1 MTQEIDCNVVTDCAI
16 PEDMNGKSIRSY
28 REKLRMSVQDFLFDL
43 FKITDERF
51 SIGHYSQ
58 VENEKRPVTE
68 RLKKALRT
76 YKEKIK

>member
-1 MTQEIDCNVVTDCAI
+1 MTQEIDCNVVTDYDI
-16 PEDMNGKSIRSY
+16 SNDMNGKSIRSY

-68 RLKKALRT
+68 RLRKAVQL
-76 YKEKIK
+76 YKEKK